1 MIILFRKSI
10 DAHPRGGW
18 RLLGL
23 HSGLLGLAGKYGNG
37 RVGVVSSV
45 MGL

>member
-18 RLLGL
+18 DLELRLLGL
-23 HSGLLGLAGKYGNG
+23 AAKYGNG